1 MLQPLHL
8 GKPKLLLI
16 QAQETLPAETSLY
29 LFPVSLSIC
38 QRPGGRV
45 KSPLQK
51 LILAILILPKIKH
64 EKVNGSHV
72 FYQSPILAFTSFC
85 TPMNVSQLPKPHVLP
100 LLFRRFSAI
109 APMLPLSATYVL
121 PVSTASVSYLSTCPV
136 IIMPFPPTALR
147 FLQQTITYSAKLVH
161 TAVGWGVQKGRKRK
175 AVVVW
180 GKRRMTEGDS
190 WKEWDW
196 LRYLKI

>member
-45 KSPLQK
+45 ESPLQK

-64 EKVNGSHV
+64 EKVYGGHV

-147 FLQQTITYSAKLVH
+147 FLQQTITPILLSLYILQ
-161 TAVGWGVQKGRKRK
+161 WGEEYRRAGRRK
-175 AVVVW
+175 Q
-180 GKRRMTEGDS
+180 
-190 WKEWDW
+190 
-196 LRYLKI
+196 